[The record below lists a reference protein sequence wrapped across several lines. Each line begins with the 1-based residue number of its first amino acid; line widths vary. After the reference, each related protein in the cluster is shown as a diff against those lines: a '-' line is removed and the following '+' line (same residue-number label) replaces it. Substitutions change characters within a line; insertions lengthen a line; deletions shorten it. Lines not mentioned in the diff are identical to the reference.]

1 MSCMYHRISVRKY
14 EDRPVEKDWILEIL
28 RAGMQAPSAGNQ
40 QPWEFYVV
48 EDSDKIQALAASS
61 PYAGCA
67 AGAKTV
73 IVPVYRTEGIRFPEL
88 AQIDLSIAQENMW
101 LRTDELGLGG
111 VLLAIAPVR
120 DRMENVRNVLNLPEG
135 VEPFSL
141 FPVGYPAESRP
152 QQDRFHENRIHW
164 VK

>member
-1 MSCMYHRISVRKY
+1 MSSIYHRTSIRKY
-14 EDRPVEKDWILEIL
+14 SDRPVENEKILEIL

-48 EDSDKIQALAASS
+48 RDKEKIRELSAAS

-67 AGAKTV
+67 ALANAV
-73 IVPVYRTEGIRFPEL
+73 IVPVYRTEGLLFPEY

-111 VLLAIAPVR
+111 VWLGIAPLK
-120 DRMENVRNVLNLPEG
+120 DRMDKVRQILNLPDT
-135 VEPFSL
+135 VEAFSL
-141 FPVGYPAESRP
+141 FPVGYPEEEKT
-152 QQDRFHENRIHW
+152 QENRYDEKRIHFID
-164 VK
+164 